1 MSDTPDMVVPEA
13 RRSLLI
19 RGALTPDDARRL
31 MDSLDARG
39 LYLLPV
45 VKDVREAE
53 ALRPILGMSGR
64 RKSAG
69 RRAAIVPTAGQSI
82 RRPTRRLTSAG
93 TPIQNYCKAVH
104 ICKRVCMTHPKLQF
118 AAKISHARARLTA
131 SDRKIADYLL
141 RNYPAGLLEN
151 ASGIAR
157 ALDVNVSTVSRFF
170 PKIGYRSIRSAH
182 RELKDSLDFLIASP
196 LTRGQARPRP
206 AAEGRGLFQD
216 VVRLDMRN
224 IQDTFRDVSFAD
236 VRKLM
241 RLLLDRT
248 RSVYFFGPR
257 KHHSLCYY
265 AFIQLN
271 GIRENVF
278 LAHTGNY
285 FVADLLARL
294 RARDV
299 LWLFDFRRYPRLS
312 GKVAEYC
319 AQAGAAIVLFT
330 DSALAP
336 LVPHADLR
344 FTVATRGAS
353 WFDSY
358 TAGVALVNALLAEYV
373 RQAGNSARERYA
385 IRERLFRRFEIFV
398 GHEGL
403 PGVARDGAFA
413 PPAAG
418 RRKMHPGA

>member
-1 MSDTPDMVVPEA
+1 M
-13 RRSLLI
+13 R
-19 RGALTPDDARRL
+19 
-31 MDSLDARG
+31 
-39 LYLLPV
+39 
-45 VKDVREAE
+45 
-53 ALRPILGMSGR
+53 
-64 RKSAG
+64 
-69 RRAAIVPTAGQSI
+69 
-82 RRPTRRLTSAG
+82 
-93 TPIQNYCKAVH
+93 
-104 ICKRVCMTHPKLQF
+104 HPKLQF
-118 AAKISHARARLTA
+118 AEKVSQAHARLTV

-141 RNYPAGLLEN
+141 RNYPSGLLEN
-151 ASGIAR
+151 ASSIAR
-157 ALDVNVSTVSRFF
+157 TLDVNVSTVSRFF

-182 RELKDSLDFLIASP
+182 RELKDGLEFLIASP
-196 LTRGQARPRP
+196 LTRSQALPRRT
-206 AAEGRGLFQD
+206 ADGRGLFQD

-271 GIRENVF
+271 GVRENVF
-278 LAHTGNY
+278 LAPTGNY

-319 AQAGAAIVLFT
+319 AQSGAAIVLFT

-336 LVPHADLR
+336 LVPYADLK
-344 FTVATRGAS
+344 FTIATRGVS

-358 TAGVALVNALLAEYV
+358 TAGIALVNALLAEYV
-373 RQAGNSARERYA
+373 RQAGTSARERYA
-385 IRERLFRRFEIFV
+385 IRERLFHHFEVFA
-398 GHEGL
+398 GHEEL
-403 PGVARDGAFA
+403 PGVAGDRACA
-413 PPAAG
+413 PPAA
-418 RRKMHPGA
+418 RRGKMHPGARAGREYT